1 MRDAQRAV
9 WILFMSVCL
18 GYALSACSMV
28 QEKPLPDRI
37 DDGYILITATSK
49 ELNEGLVLNYYP
61 KEEVRGYADTLVG
74 AKENLDKADELL
86 KLGDLKSAETQI
98 KLANAAIG
106 GVRSWLAKQKGA
118 KQ

>member
-1 MRDAQRAV
+1 MYLAV
-9 WILFMSVCL
+9 ILA
-18 GYALSACSMV
+18 GCSMM
-28 QEKPLPDRI
+28 QSKPLPDRI
-37 DDGYILITATSK
+37 DDGYILVTATSK
-49 ELNEGLVLNYYP
+49 ELNEGLGLNYYT
-61 KEEVRGYADTLVG
+61 KDEVRGYADSLVG